1 MFVRRRHAV
10 AALVAALLLTSGCG
24 SPASPPASP
33 TTATT
38 PSPADSD
45 AAAEA
50 TYRAYV
56 DALNAVDL
64 ADPSTFEPV
73 YALTTGEVQ
82 EADRRNLTR
91 YNAED
96 VTLSGASII
105 ISLNHDAESRLLQ
118 ACLDVSAVELTA
130 PDGASLVDPDRRAIQ
145 SLIISFDDS
154 ASRITHIEAGESS
167 KC

>member
-1 MFVRRRHAV
+1 M
-10 AALVAALLLTSGCG
+10 TT
-24 SPASPPASP
+24 
-33 TTATT
+33 TTA
-38 PSPADSD
+38 SPADSD
-45 AAAEA
+45 AAAFAAAEE

-56 DALNAVDL
+56 EALNAVDL

-82 EADRRNLTR
+82 EADRRNLDR
-91 YNAED
+91 YNAEN

-105 ISLNHDAESRLLQ
+105 TSMKYDAESRLLQ

-130 PDGASLVDPDRRAIQ
+130 PDGASLVDPDRRAVQ

-154 ASRITHIEAGESS
+154 ASRIAHIEAGEAS